1 MAYYNYNYGF
11 KTQPKTQRQEYATKE
26 AVNELTKEVQKN
38 DDNIQRLYTGVTRV
52 KKEVDIVQEDVDR
65 IRSEQAWMLNEIFGN
80 DGIRSNLED
89 LKIKVGQFDRRA
101 TAPMKR
107 LRVTVRA
114 GNNIVRVRK

>member
-1 MAYYNYNYGF
+1 MAYYNYGF
-11 KTQPKTQRQEYATKE
+11 NKPQPKPQRQEYATKE
-26 AVNELTKEVQKN
+26 AVNTLIQEVHKN
-38 DDNIQRLYTGVTRV
+38 EDNIQRIYTGVTRV
-52 KKEVDIVQEDVDR
+52 KKDIDKVQEDVDN
-65 IRSEQAWMLNEIFGN
+65 IRAEQAWMLNEIFGN

-89 LKIKVGQFDRRA
+89 LKIQFGQLDRRA